1 MAKTAQAIMKDAVFL
16 IVNFFLQHTPIYRS
30 KDKRSVIE
38 RLPINEIVPI
48 GCQIFM
54 STEGKFHASI
64 EKLTNNVTMRQRSQT
79 AKPEN
84 FGR

>member
-1 MAKTAQAIMKDAVFL
+1 MANRAQVIMKNAVFL
-16 IVNFFLQHTPIYRS
+16 IVDFFIQHTHIYRS
-30 KDKRSVIE
+30 KDKRRVIE

-84 FGR
+84 FG